1 MSQDL
6 LDIYSNYLIA
16 QSQYATATGF
26 STLLDGD
33 LSHDQIIRFPKK
45 NEYSSKALWI
55 YVKTKIREHK
65 EDKGG
70 VLILDDTL
78 EEKPYSDKNIIN
90 CWHLI
95 FFNLLASLKIENILS
110 KVLRLVPGKRRNFSS
125 FSPLTFSNFIAL
137 QIA

>member
-16 QSQYATATGF
+16 QSQYATATGL
-26 STLLDGD
+26 STLLNGD
-33 LSHDQIIRFPKK
+33 LSHDKITRFLNK
-45 NEYSSKALWI
+45 NEYSSKDLWI
-55 YVKTKIREHK
+55 YVKPKIRELE

-70 VLILDDTL
+70 VLILDDTI
-78 EEKPYSDKNIIN
+78 EEQPYTDENKIN

-95 FFNLLASLKIENILS
+95 FFTLLASLKIETILS
-110 KVLRLVPGKRRNFSS
+110 KVLRRVPDKQRNFSS
-125 FSPLTFSNFIAL
+125 FSPLNFSNFIAL